1 MKTVLTFLFSIAFGL
16 AWAGVSPSCSSSAQP
31 LPSKQVAVNKEQV
44 QVASSAEK
52 SVEIARV
59 MLAPKIGDPEVVPVP
74 TDIKPVKKSAAIKK
88 QANPSA
94 PMLPLLMC
102 SPALLNRIFNEKP
115 SES

>member
-44 QVASSAEK
+44 RVVGADKNVVIAQVT
-52 SVEIARV
+52 
-59 MLAPKIGDPEVVPVP
+59 LAPKIGDPEAVPIP
-74 TDIKPVKKSAAIKK
+74 TDIKPVKKSAVIKK